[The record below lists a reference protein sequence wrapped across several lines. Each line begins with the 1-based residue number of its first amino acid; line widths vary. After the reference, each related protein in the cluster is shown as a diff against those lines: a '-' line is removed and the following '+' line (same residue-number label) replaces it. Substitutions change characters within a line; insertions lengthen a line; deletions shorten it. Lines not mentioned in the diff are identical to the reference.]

1 MLTELLIENFAI
13 IDHLEISF
21 SSGLI
26 TLTGETGAGK
36 SIILD
41 AIETLLGG
49 RADDTQIRSDTDRAL
64 IEATFRITK
73 PIRIVINE
81 ILKREDLLDDPEY
94 LTLGREIRRNN
105 RNIGRVNGRS
115 VNVNLMRELGEF
127 LVDIHGQSEHLS
139 LLRVSQH
146 IDLLDRYA
154 GVEDILTQYQST
166 YKEIIR
172 LQKELKDLREI
183 EMSSTRRVDLLTY
196 QINEIESANLLPGED
211 IDLKEEHNR
220 LANAEALN
228 AILQAALKLLDDD
241 SPENPNTIEL
251 MGKVVSSM
259 ENLSQIDPSQVELQ
273 LKSNQI
279 LEALLELSNNIRNYS
294 EAIEFNPNKLFQVEE
309 RITLI
314 NNFRHKYGDS
324 IEDIQNFKRAA
335 TIELEAITTAEE
347 RILELENK
355 LTQLHDTLTIQG
367 GTLSKKRR
375 NAADS
380 LQTSIEIELSDLRM
394 SQARIKID
402 FQQKEDNKSIKLPD
416 GIRTAFDSK
425 GFESVEFLIETNP
438 GEGFKPLVRIA
449 SGGEKSRFM
458 LALKNVL
465 ARADLVPT
473 LIFDEIDQGI
483 GGRVGA
489 IVGEKL
495 WSLSKKHQVMCITH
509 LPQLAAFG
517 KQHFKVDKAFDS
529 GRTIT
534 KVESISG
541 ENRKKELAQMLGVVS
556 VGTLQS
562 AQEIVDSVSKITSRP
577 SNQ

>member
-347 RILELENK
+347 RILELENQ